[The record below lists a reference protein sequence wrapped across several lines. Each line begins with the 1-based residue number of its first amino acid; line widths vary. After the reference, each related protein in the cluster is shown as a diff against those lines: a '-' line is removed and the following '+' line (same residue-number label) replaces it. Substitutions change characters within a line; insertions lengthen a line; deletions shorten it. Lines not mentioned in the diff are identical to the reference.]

1 MELGKKP
8 LTKSRARMPAMPG
21 VVRRAIATAF
31 AFDLTP
37 WKNGLFQK
45 ARSDMQSGCLAT
57 SRSERARPMPV
68 YSWED

>member
-8 LTKSRARMPAMPG
+8 LTKSDARDA
-21 VVRRAIATAF
+21 RRRPPRLMRFRFRPNAVE
-31 AFDLTP
+31 
-37 WKNGLFQK
+37 NGLFQK